1 MFTGGGASTW
11 RLFQSE
17 RTAAELRPAKT
28 RRHHYQRSNSST
40 VTSTSVTTDTVTVSS
55 TELLLHTVLHSSV
68 PVKEVAKSVL
78 LHIRVLYDAYR
89 YLCKD
94 VVCLAED
101 PAGVSVRGDQ
111 QL

>member
-1 MFTGGGASTW
+1 MFTGEGASTW
-11 RLFQSE
+11 RLFQSGH
-17 RTAAELRPAKT
+17 TAAELRPAKT
-28 RRHHYQRSNSST
+28 RCYHYQSSNSST
-40 VTSTSVTTDTVTVSS
+40 VTSTTVTTDTVTVSS

-68 PVKEVAKSVL
+68 PVKEVAKSVQ
-78 LHIRVLYDAYR
+78 LHVKVSYDVFR

-101 PAGVSVRGDQ
+101 PASVSVGGDQ

>member
-1 MFTGGGASTW
+1 MYSC
-11 RLFQSE
+11 
-17 RTAAELRPAKT
+17 RTPACK
-28 RRHHYQRSNSST
+28 
-40 VTSTSVTTDTVTVSS
+40 DTVMVSS
-55 TELLLHTVLHSSV
+55 TELLLQTVLHSSV
-68 PVKEVAKSVL
+68 PVKEVAKSVQ
-78 LHIRVLYDAYR
+78 LHVRVTYDAYR